1 MWRAL
6 FQASAAMHKRSSLV
20 LDVRQRRLVRT
31 DVSGQHVG
39 PIFKGQAVQE
49 DLDCVTLEAGTDILS
64 RNVGTYQST
73 LRNMPEDPGSH
84 SGRGG
89 SPKSR

>member
-1 MWRAL
+1 
-6 FQASAAMHKRSSLV
+6 MHMRSSLV

-49 DLDCVTLEAGTDILS
+49 DLDCVTLEAGTDRLS

-73 LRNMPEDPGSH
+73 LPNIPEERRSNLKVLF
-84 SGRGG
+84 SKR
-89 SPKSR
+89 